1 MALKHRLHPGSY
13 NPFFLLCQL
22 LMWWSSCR
30 SSSGCHGAP
39 NGNLKTLPMILL
51 RIFFISPEKNP
62 GIFYG
67 YKKFGKLLNT
77 SSKKKSLKLFFL
89 IALVCI
95 SEISIQKFPCHP
107 PAQQVAPL
115 KVPFRI
121 SSYLFFQEFSLAA
134 GPVLDQ
140 TFGHLKVELETEC

>member
-1 MALKHRLHPGSY
+1 MP
-13 NPFFLLCQL
+13 P
-22 LMWWSSCR
+22 
-30 SSSGCHGAP
+30 SGCHGAP
-39 NGNLKTLPMILL
+39 NGNWGTLPMILL
-51 RIFFISPEKNP
+51 RIFYISPEKNP

-95 SEISIQKFPCHP
+95 REISIQKFPCHP

-121 SSYLFFQEFSLAA
+121 ASYLFFQEFSLAA